1 MATDKPRITITL
13 EPDQH
18 EVLRRL
24 AGLQGGSMSRIVS
37 ELLAEITPVLE
48 RVCES
53 LELAK
58 RAQAGV
64 RANLRRVAEEAEEDL
79 RPLAEMARNQFD
91 LFAGELQRLV
101 EAGEGRQQEAP
112 DAGDRPSDRRRRA
125 DGGADAEGAEA
136 QSPRP
141 VITGATGAQR
151 STRAGRGEG
160 SGAVPKPSSGKG
172 SSRATGAKVLAD
184 ADNDGK
190 GARVLGGGASRRAK

>member
-18 EVLRRL
+18 VVLRRL

-37 ELLAEITPVLE
+37 ELLAEVTPVLE

-64 RANLRRVAEEAEEDL
+64 RANLRRVADEAEEDL
-79 RPLAEMARNQFD
+79 RPLAEIARNQFD
-91 LFAGELQRLV
+91 LFAAEVQRLV
-101 EAGEGRQQEAP
+101 DAGEGSQREDPNAGGP
-112 DAGDRPSDRRRRA
+112 AGDRLGRA
-125 DGGADAEGAEA
+125 GAGPDAEGAEA

-141 VITGATGAQR
+141 VITGATEVQR
-151 STRAGRGEG
+151 RTGKGRGEV
-160 SGAVPKPSSGKG
+160 SGAAPKPSIGKG
-172 SSRATGAKVLAD
+172 SSRATGAKFGTVT
-184 ADNDGK
+184 DNDGK
-190 GARVLGGGASRRAK
+190 GARVLVGGASRRAK

>member
-18 EVLRRL
+18 VVLRRL

-37 ELLAEITPVLE
+37 ELLAEVTPVLE

-79 RPLAEMARNQFD
+79 RPLAEIARNQFD
-91 LFAGELQRLV
+91 LFAAEVQRLV
-101 EAGEGRQQEAP
+101 DAGEGSQHEAP
-112 DAGDRPSDRRRRA
+112 NASAQAPARPRRSPA
-125 DGGADAEGAEA
+125 CADAEGAEA
-136 QSPRP
+136 QSPQP
-141 VITGATGAQR
+141 VITGATEVQR
-151 STRAGRGEG
+151 RTMAGRGEG
-160 SGAVPKPSSGKG
+160 SGATPKPSSGKG
-172 SSRATGAKVLAD
+172 SSRATGAKVVTVT
-184 ADNDGK
+184 DNDGK
-190 GARVLGGGASRRAK
+190 GARVLVGGASRRAK

>member
-37 ELLAEITPVLE
+37 ELLAEVTPVLE

-79 RPLAEMARNQFD
+79 RPLAEMARSQFD
-91 LFAGELQRLV
+91 RFAVELQRLV
-101 EAGEGRQQEAP
+101 AAGEGRQQEAP

-125 DGGADAEGAEA
+125 DGGSDAEGAEA

-141 VITGATGAQR
+141 VITGATGVR
-151 STRAGRGEG
+151 RRTRTEGGEN
-160 SGAVPKPSSGKG
+160 SGAASKPKRGKG
-172 SSRATGAKVLAD
+172 SSSVGPAKVLAN
-184 ADNDGK
+184 ADLNGK
-190 GARVLGGGASRRAK
+190 GARVLVGGASRRAK

>member
-18 EVLRRL
+18 AVLRRL

-37 ELLAEITPVLE
+37 ELLAEVTPVLE

-79 RPLAEMARNQFD
+79 KPLAEMARNQFD
-91 LFAGELQRLV
+91 LFALELERLV
-101 EAGEGRQQEAP
+101 QAGAGKQPDEP
-112 DAGDRPSDRRRRA
+112 DAGDRVRDRRGRA
-125 DGGADAEGAEA
+125 GAGADAEGEEA
-136 QSPRP
+136 ASPRP
-141 VITGATGAQR
+141 VITGATGVQR
-151 STRAGRGEG
+151 RTRTAGGEN
-160 SGAVPKPSSGKG
+160 SGAAAKPKRGKG
-172 SSRATGAKVLAD
+172 SSPAGPAKVLAN
-184 ADNDGK
+184 ADRNGE
-190 GARVLGGGASRRAK
+190 GARVLVGGASRRAK